1 MDAGAAVS
9 RNEALLAY
17 YPMVTR
23 IAHRAAATYGLP
35 VGLEASDLVSAGIIG
50 LAEAWERYDT
60 SRGVAFEAYAV
71 PRIRGAVIDAIRAS
85 DWVPRKAR
93 QRSRRTGESLAVLVS
108 LDGGHTGDD
117 AESHG
122 AERLADDGAPV
133 PGAELLAAERRQELV
148 ATLTGLPERE
158 KMIVTQHY
166 FHGVQLAE
174 IARRL
179 GVTESR
185 VSQLHG
191 RALRMLRQGLTAA
204 DESAGAVA

>member
-1 MDAGAAVS
+1 METQAAVS
-9 RNEALLAY
+9 CNDAMLEY
-17 YPMVTR
+17 YPMVSR

-35 VGLEASDLVSAGIIG
+35 VGLEANDLVSSGVIG
-50 LAEAWERYDT
+50 LAEAWERYDA

-93 QRSRRTGESLAVLVS
+93 QRARNTGEPVAMLVS
-108 LDGGHTGDD
+108 LDGGRSDSDSDT
-117 AESHG
+117 HG
-122 AERLADDGAPV
+122 SERIADEAAPV
-133 PGAELLAAERRQELV
+133 PGAALLADERKQELF
-148 ATLTGLPERE
+148 ANLKGLPERE

-166 FHGVQLAE
+166 FEGVQLAA
-174 IARRL
+174 IARQL

-191 RALRMLRQGLTAA
+191 RALRMLREALEQA
-204 DESAGAVA
+204 DAPAVA

>member
-1 MDAGAAVS
+1 MDTQAAVS
-9 RNEALLAY
+9 RNDAMLEY

-35 VGLEASDLVSAGIIG
+35 VGLEANDLVSSGVIG
-50 LAEAWERYDT
+50 LAEAWERYDP

-93 QRSRRTGESLAVLVS
+93 QRARRTGEPTAMLFS
-108 LDGGHTGDD
+108 LDGGRSDSD
-117 AESHG
+117 SDSSG
-122 AERLADDGAPV
+122 AERLADNTAPI
-133 PGAELLAAERRQELV
+133 PGAELLAGERRQELI
-148 ATLTGLPERE
+148 ATLSGLPERE
-158 KMIVTQHY
+158 KMIVTEHY
-166 FHGVQLAE
+166 FQGVQLAA
-174 IARRL
+174 IARKL

-191 RALRMLRQGLTAA
+191 RALRMLREGLNEIDAP
-204 DESAGAVA
+204 AVA

>member
-1 MDAGAAVS
+1 MDAQTAGT
-9 RNEALLAY
+9 RNDALLEY
-17 YPMVTR
+17 HPMVTR

-35 VGLEASDLVSAGIIG
+35 VGLEASDLVSSGVIG
-50 LAEAWERYDT
+50 LAEAWERYDS

-71 PRIRGAVIDAIRAS
+71 PRVRGAIIDAIRAS

-93 QRSRRTGESLAVLVS
+93 QRSRRTGEPVAMLVS
-108 LDGGHTGDD
+108 LDGARTDG
-117 AESHG
+117 ESDSH
-122 AERLADDGAPV
+122 ADKLADDGCPI
-133 PGAELLAAERRQELV
+133 PGADLLSAERRQELII
-148 ATLTGLPERE
+148 TLNRLPERE

-174 IARRL
+174 IARQL

-191 RALRMLRQGLTAA
+191 RALRMLREGLEAA
-204 DESAGAVA
+204 DAPAVA

>member
-1 MDAGAAVS
+1 METQAGTLS
-9 RNEALLAY
+9 RNDALTEY
-17 YPMVTR
+17 YPMVSR

-35 VGLEASDLVSAGIIG
+35 VGLEASDLVSSGILG
-50 LAEAWERYDT
+50 LAEAWERYDA

-93 QRSRRTGESLAVLVS
+93 QRARNTGEQVAVLIS
-108 LDGGHTGDD
+108 LDGGRSDTDSDDGAARIADD
-117 AESHG
+117 A
-122 AERLADDGAPV
+122 APV
-133 PGAELLAAERRQELV
+133 PGAALMATERRHELLA
-148 ATLTGLPERE
+148 TMNHLPERE

-166 FHGVQLAE
+166 FHGVQLAQ
-174 IARRL
+174 IAREL

-191 RALRMLRQGLTAA
+191 RALRMLRAGL
-204 DESAGAVA
+204 DENDSPAVA